1 MEAKKKMYSVRSS
14 GDGRIADIDEGTEG
28 NSTSTCGGEDETAP
42 TGHVDKDGNSVV
54 FEVS

>member
-1 MEAKKKMYSVRSS
+1 MYSVRSS

-28 NSTSTCGGEDETAP
+28 NSTSTCGGEDETAH